1 MPMYLVQASL
11 SVDALE
17 GTLSEGGTQREA
29 ALRETIEGLGG
40 KLVGFYYAYGEYDV
54 VTLVEAPDNVTV
66 AAIAATV
73 GAAGVA
79 STNTTE
85 LLTPEEMDEVA
96 EKSVSYRPPGS

>member
-11 SVDALE
+11 SVEALK

-29 ALRETIEGLGG
+29 ALREAIEGLGG
-40 KLVGFYYAYGEYDV
+40 KLAGFYYAYGEYDV
-54 VTLVEAPDNVTV
+54 VTLVEAPDNVAV

-79 STNTTE
+79 STNTTV
-85 LLTPEEMDEVA
+85 LLTPAEMDEVA
-96 EKSVSYRPPGS
+96 QKSVSYRPPGG